1 MNLVQRVQDI
11 LLKPKETWP
20 VIAAEPGDAKSL
32 FMGYVAVLASIPP
45 LASFVSMALGGLGM
59 YTRVPLLSSL
69 VAAVVPMPCR
79 WAWCC
84 CWGSGWTN
92 LPPVLAAH
100 ATRSTRSR
108 WWLMQ

>member
-20 VIAAEPGDAKSL
+20 VIAAEPGYAKSL

-69 VAAVVPMPCR
+69 VASVVAYAVSLGMVSMTTTKSILR
-79 WAWCC
+79 NISA
-84 CWGSGWTN
+84 
-92 LPPVLAAH
+92 VLAVSG
-100 ATRSTRSR
+100 TDSIGFC
-108 WWLMQ
+108 L